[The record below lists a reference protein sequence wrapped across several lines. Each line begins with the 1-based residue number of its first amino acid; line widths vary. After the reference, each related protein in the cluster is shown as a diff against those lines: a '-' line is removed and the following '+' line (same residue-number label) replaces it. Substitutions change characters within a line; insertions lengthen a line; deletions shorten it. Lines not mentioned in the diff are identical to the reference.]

1 MGTKTDETTGYG
13 IGAVARLTGLTT
25 HTLRMWEH
33 RYQAV
38 VARRQSNGRR
48 LYSAADVEKLSMLK
62 ALTDR
67 GTTISNIA
75 GLSTE
80 QLRKRLEQDLSL
92 EAPGQAELSVA
103 SMGSTVPALLRRSA
117 KQNGKIRCI
126 ATGTDPG
133 ELDTDIAGR
142 PLDCLVM
149 EFPVLDAHTLG
160 LIRKMRKQHQPK
172 GTVVVYRFARSA
184 DVLDLSQQGILPLHS
199 PVSGPELL
207 AAIFSASG
215 GRAGGA
221 VRRGEASD
229 QAAIKRRAVLAP
241 VPDRQFSAHQLA
253 RLAEIS
259 TSVDCE
265 CPHHLAEIL
274 SSLTAFEVYSRHCE
288 KADEA
293 QAELHAYLH
302 NATGRARGIM
312 EEALSHL
319 LEIEHISRGT

>member
-1 MGTKTDETTGYG
+1 MGTRTNEKTGYA

-38 VARRQSNGRR
+38 VARRQANGHR

-75 GLSTE
+75 GLSTA

-92 EAPGQAELSVA
+92 EAPGQEELSVA
-103 SMGSTVPALLRRSA
+103 SMGSTVPALLRRA
-117 KQNGKIRCI
+117 ARQNGKIRI
-126 ATGTDPG
+126 LASGMEPG
-133 ELDTDIAGR
+133 ELDTDIAGGH
-142 PLDCLVM
+142 LDCLVL
-149 EFPVLDAHTLG
+149 ELPVLDAHTLG
-160 LIRKMRKQHQPK
+160 LTRTMRKRYQPR

-184 DVLDLSQQGILPLHS
+184 DVSDLSQQGILPLRS

-207 AAIFSASG
+207 AAIMSASAG
-215 GRAGGA
+215 KAGGA
-221 VRRGEASD
+221 VRHRKASD
-229 QAAIKRRAVLAP
+229 KAATERRAVLAP
-241 VPDRQFSAHQLA
+241 VPARQFSGHQLA

-274 SSLTAFEVYSRHCE
+274 SALTAFEVYSRYCE
-288 KADEA
+288 QADEP

-302 NATGRARGIM
+302 NATGRARALM
-312 EEALSHL
+312 EDALAHL
-319 LEIEHISRGT
+319 VEVEQINI